1 MTVNTVAYVA
11 MAIHVCCKCMF
22 QLFQTHVGSVLSGC
36 CICCT
41 GYTCMLQVYVS
52 NVLAVSNVCCK
63 CFVWICICCSDH
75 THMLQE
81 YVCKCFICLGY
92 MLQQMLLC
100 CKCCMTRSGE
110 VGVYGGSPLGR
121 SGPHMHVGSEVC
133 SACPIC
139 MCRRMRIA
147 TTGEARPTGAHGSI
161 ARTGAAAACQRSG
174 RICLHVLWG
183 PSRQSRKQRHS
194 ARVPPLAACI

>member
-1 MTVNTVAYVA
+1 MYVA
-11 MAIHVCCKCMF
+11 
-22 QLFQTHVGSVLSGC
+22 SVLSG
-36 CICCT
+36 
-41 GYTCMLQVYVS
+41 Y
-52 NVLAVSNVCCK
+52 
-63 CFVWICICCSDH
+63 CICCSDH

-161 ARTGAAAACQRSG
+161 VRTGAAAACQRSG